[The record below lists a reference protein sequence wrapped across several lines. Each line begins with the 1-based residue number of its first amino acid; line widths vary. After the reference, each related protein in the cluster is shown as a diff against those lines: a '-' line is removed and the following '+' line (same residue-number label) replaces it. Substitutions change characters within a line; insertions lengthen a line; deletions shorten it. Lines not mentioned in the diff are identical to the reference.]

1 MPGTAAA
8 GAPSSPSK
16 KSSSSSESSSSDEG
30 WILER
35 IEARKAAKKARDFKA
50 ADAIRDELLGKGI
63 VLEDTPQGV
72 RWKRK
77 A

>member
-1 MPGTAAA
+1 MNETA
-8 GAPSSPSK
+8 GRGVPYSPSM
-16 KSSSSSESSSSDEG
+16 KSSSSSESPSSDEA

-50 ADAIRDELLGKGI
+50 ADAIRDELLAKGI